1 MFSLF
6 YFGSWLLASICH
18 AEFSSASVRGE
29 GGAMARG
36 EILKRVQDDMMDGVR
51 VTMER
56 RSLAFLGL
64 AIGR

>member
-1 MFSLF
+1 MPSVSKLNKVN
-6 YFGSWLLASICH
+6 
-18 AEFSSASVRGE
+18 FSSASVRGE
-29 GGAMARG
+29 GLVMARG